1 MIHRR
6 WMLTLALFAAA
17 LMAAPA
23 ARAQAL
29 SGPMAA
35 EQQSTAAPLGPTI
48 QSARAGVS
56 APVSVNATTTI
67 DEHVMAQ
74 PHRGMGKSVALMIVG
89 GAALVTG
96 AIIGG
101 GAGAVVAVAGAGVG
115 LYGLYLYLQ

>member
-1 MIHRR
+1 MLHRR
-6 WMLTLALFAAA
+6 WMLTLALFVAA
-17 LMAAPA
+17 LMVAPA

-35 EQQSTAAPLGPTI
+35 EQQSDAPLGPTI

-67 DEHVMAQ
+67 DEHMMAQ

-101 GAGAVVAVAGAGVG
+101 GGGALVAVAGAGVG